1 MDTSGVTDGGTESA
15 SPLPRGILRA
25 RRPTGAVVGILVVL
39 GCFVLGQI
47 VSAVA
52 FAVAVVLTGDL
63 SVLSSMRI
71 GLAAQVALTG
81 GFLGATLG
89 LVLWLPLKEGRPFG
103 SIGFL
108 PARRPVRA
116 VALGAVAALLAI
128 SLLVLGNVGAGQ
140 LVIGGSGAGYAIV
153 GVLVLTLLGFV
164 VQASTEEILTRGY
177 LMQVTWRKWGITAAL
192 VSQAVV
198 FTLLH
203 GLNTGFGPLP
213 LLNLVLI
220 SFVLAFWALAEGGLW
235 GVCAFHAVWNWCQG
249 NVYGAEVSGMNLTA
263 TLADTRPAEDGSALL
278 NGGAFGIEG
287 GLPTTVVLAGMLL
300 IAVLAYRRRR
310 SSFAAEPAQS

>member
-1 MDTSGVTDGGTESA
+1 MDTSEAVDGATRPA
-15 SPLPRGILRA
+15 SPLLRGILRA

-47 VSAVA
+47 VSAIA
-52 FAVAVVLTGDL
+52 FAMAVVLTGDL
-63 SVLSSMRI
+63 SVLTSMRL
-71 GLAAQVALTG
+71 GLASQVALTC
-81 GFLGATLG
+81 GFIGSVLG

-103 SIGFL
+103 SVGFL
-108 PARRPVRA
+108 PARNPVRSA
-116 VALGAVAALLAI
+116 SLGAGVALLVI
-128 SLLVLGNVGAGQ
+128 SVLVLGNVAANQ
-140 LVIGGSGAGYAIV
+140 LVLESSGAGYAIV

-177 LMQVTWRKWGITAAL
+177 LMQVTWRKWGLTAAL
-192 VSQAVV
+192 VAQAVV

-213 LLNLVLI
+213 LLNLLLI

-235 GVCAFHAVWNWCQG
+235 GVCAFHTVWNWCQG
-249 NVYGAEVSGMNLTA
+249 NVYGVEVSGMNLTA
-263 TLADTRPAEDGSALL
+263 TLADTRPAEGGSALL

-287 GLPTTVVLAGMLL
+287 GLPTTAVLLCLL
-300 IAVLAYRRRR
+300 VIAVLAYRRRR
-310 SSFAAEPAQS
+310 SGFAAEPTRS